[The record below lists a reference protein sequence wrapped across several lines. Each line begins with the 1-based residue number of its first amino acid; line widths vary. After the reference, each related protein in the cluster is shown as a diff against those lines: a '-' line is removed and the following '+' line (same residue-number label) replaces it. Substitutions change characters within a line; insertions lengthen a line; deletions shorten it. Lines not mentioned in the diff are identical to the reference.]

1 MFVHVLESQSVDR
14 AEKREQVSFL
24 GEVFTT
30 SGSVVVT
37 RYAGLTVA
45 EMTDLRRQMRDAGAS
60 FKVIKNRLAKI
71 ALGNAERSVASDMFV
86 GPVGIAFGL
95 DPVSAPK
102 VVTAYAK
109 KNGKLVIVGG
119 LLGDATMDEKGVAA
133 LAAMPPIEELRA
145 TLLGVLLLPGTNL
158 ARVLNAPG
166 NKLVRQLNAPAQNLV
181 GVLRA
186 YQAEQEAA

>member
-1 MFVHVLESQSVDR
+1 VDR

-24 GEVFTT
+24 GEVFTN

-45 EMTDLRRQMRDAGAS
+45 QMTDLRRQMRDAGAA

-71 ALGNAERSVASDMFV
+71 ALENAERGVAADMFV
-86 GPVGIAFGL
+86 GPVGIAYGL

-102 VVTAYAK
+102 VVTSYAK
-109 KNGKLVIVGG
+109 KHDKLIIVGG
-119 LLGDATMDEKGVAA
+119 LLGRAAMDEKGVEA
-133 LAAMPPIEELRA
+133 LASMPPIEELRSK
-145 TLLGVLLLPGTNL
+145 LLGVMLQPGGNL
-158 ARVLNAPG
+158 ARVLNQPG
-166 NKLVRQLNAPAQNLV
+166 TMFVRQLNAPAQNLA

-186 YQAEQEAA
+186 YQAKLEAAA